1 MGQPLVFRIFNNDLG
16 RNRAGV
22 FYIYSKVLLSVN
34 LHQAK
39 VDYGLH
45 QLQERS
51 SKICSA
57 LKALR
62 RAVIYL
68 YKEVSHFLPAS
79 SAAEAYFKLNFF
91 FILDLTFYEAAI
103 PFEGLALRFYIYH

>member
-16 RNRAGV
+16 RDGAGV

-39 VDYGLH
+39 VYDGLH
-45 QLQERS
+45 QLKERT

-57 LKALR
+57 LEALR
-62 RAVIYL
+62 GAFIYL
-68 YKEVSHFLPAS
+68 YKELSHFLPAC
-79 SAAEAYFKLNFF
+79 SAAEAYL
-91 FILDLTFYEAAI
+91 
-103 PFEGLALRFYIYH
+103 